1 MSEGLYFFAGMIVT
15 LAVIGTGVILRGPTE
30 AQRRRDAARAQRP
43 KTPPPAVGPRGPAG
57 DSGAYRQQPV
67 SRRFEPSIRMAPPKP
82 PKHVKNSGIGNA
94 AYRKGRR

>member
-30 AQRRRDAARAQRP
+30 AQRRRDAARARRP

-57 DSGAYRQQPV
+57 DSGVDRGHGY
-67 SRRFEPSIRMAPPKP
+67 SRPTKYIPAPKP

-94 AYRKGRR
+94 AYKKGRR